1 MNTCLTNLIDKIK
14 DYSNF
19 NILTLSDLRKKP
31 VKEQNIEFTMKTRDE
46 ELRNHD
52 KMTRNFYF
60 EYEQM
65 QKRVDKV
72 NDPLYLTELRRKKAD
87 LDSRIKTLNKEQ
99 KNL

>member
-1 MNTCLTNLIDKIK
+1 M
-14 DYSNF
+14 
-19 NILTLSDLRKKP
+19 TLSDLRKKP